1 VVVLVVMVPAVLI
14 ATLAV
19 TETSSLF
26 ADLDGR
32 AFGRRVSRLRKS
44 LHLEL
49 PYAAHVRYID
59 AALPGLSQRESAS
72 ADAAP
77 HATVDDVL
85 TAVRELEEEVRQG
98 GDADKIPHLED
109 AIRALI
115 VAKNSTP
122 GSLPFGRSMAEAAGS
137 YRRFTWALAGGGW
150 RFRLMSLANPSDEEV
165 LQWGAKLM
173 PALAGQLGSW
183 GSATGT
189 FVFSLGFGLVIMIV
203 AVYFFFADGPAMLRT
218 VMRLSPLNDEYEREL
233 LDEFSRVSRAVV
245 MATLLA
251 AVTQG
256 LLAGLGYWIA
266 GAKLVFL
273 LTVLTA
279 VLALVPFVGAMSVW
293 LPVSLWI
300 MFVEERYLDGS
311 LLAIWGM
318 VAVSSA
324 DNLVKPMVLHG
335 QSNLHPLLALLS
347 VLGGVQALGPVGLL
361 VGPMVVVFLQTSLG
375 ILHREVAS
383 GELRRPAVEPRSP
396 LPLILSLRLR
406 GLRLIYAPPRK
417 VIARSFKERWE

>member
-1 VVVLVVMVPAVLI
+1 
-14 ATLAV
+14 
-19 TETSSLF
+19 
-26 ADLDGR
+26 
-32 AFGRRVSRLRKS
+32 
-44 LHLEL
+44 
-49 PYAAHVRYID
+49 
-59 AALPGLSQRESAS
+59 
-72 ADAAP
+72 
-77 HATVDDVL
+77 
-85 TAVRELEEEVRQG
+85 
-98 GDADKIPHLED
+98 
-109 AIRALI
+109 
-115 VAKNSTP
+115 
-122 GSLPFGRSMAEAAGS
+122 MAEAAGS